1 MLSRH
6 WENSLTSSCDS
17 NICWVLG
24 LSISFNSNAVHL
36 LIEGESFWNPS
47 NATNSSFYQK
57 LSDDLLLFILWMV
70 YQLWLIKIQRHI
82 VIWNWQSRWII
93 NGLWPNWLYKLNNLI
108 NYDSPS
114 DVGSWPPEFR
124 SVRSAFSTGTPVQLC
139 SWCLGWHK
147 PFYYFQTQNT
157 NRNNK
162 TRNRESTQTRLLWS
176 LESW

>member
-1 MLSRH
+1 MRVRGRSFWRLNAWHHPHPWGPEDTAGRSRGKWVSGARRSRKIRDPWETLKERMLSRH

-47 NATNSSFYQK
+47 NATNPSFYQK
-57 LSDDLLLFILWMV
+57 LLSDLLLFILWMV
-70 YQLWLIKIQRHI
+70 YQFGLVIIQRCI

-114 DVGSWPPEFR
+114 DLGSW
-124 SVRSAFSTGTPVQLC
+124 A
-139 SWCLGWHK
+139 
-147 PFYYFQTQNT
+147 
-157 NRNNK
+157 
-162 TRNRESTQTRLLWS
+162 TRIQIC
-176 LESW
+176 